1 MKNRLPVENAGD
13 TDVCLSI
20 EPYGEDFWLKP
31 REAFTVVPMS
41 VGNVQFTVVVATSLI
56 TVWLYEDGDPH
67 KVMLD
72 YKVFDASGEELK
84 CGHRRPTAPA
94 GS

>member
-20 EPYGEDFWLKP
+20 EPYGEDFWLRP
-31 REAFTVVPMS
+31 REVFTVVPTGD
-41 VGNVQFTVVVATSLI
+41 GNAQFTVVVATGVI

-67 KVMLD
+67 EVMLD
-72 YKVFDASGEELK
+72 YEVIDANGEKLE
-84 CGHRRPTAPA
+84 CGHQRPTDFD
-94 GS
+94 SS